1 MVDSGTTAP
10 PPASPPA
17 SPTQRRT
24 APRWY
29 VLGAL
34 VLLLTGAVAGSW
46 AIDRLR
52 EWRGMPAS
60 EPTLIERNARDAAVL
75 DAPATTATGLAQPAP
90 PPADLATRVRLLE
103 ARLAELSV
111 ATGGTAGNAARAEGL
126 LIAFAARR
134 ALDRGLAL
142 GTLES
147 QLRLRFGDAQPN
159 AVRTVIDVARMP
171 VTLDW
176 LQTEFAKLAPAL
188 AGGAP
193 DEGLFS
199 GFRREIG
206 GLFTLRD
213 ADAPSSR
220 PEQRTA
226 RAQRLLDAGLVD
238 AAIREV
244 EALPGARLA
253 DAWVIE
259 ARRYHEARRALDLIE
274 TAAILAPQERTLTP
288 APARR

>member
-1 MVDSGTTAP
+1 MVESGTTAP

-24 APRWY
+24 ALRWY
-29 VLGAL
+29 VLGAML
-34 VLLLTGAVAGSW
+34 LLLTGAVAGSW
-46 AIDRLR
+46 AIDQLR
-52 EWRGMPAS
+52 EWRGTPAS
-60 EPTLIERNARDAAVL
+60 EPALVKHNASDAPLLGEPTAAAVG
-75 DAPATTATGLAQPAP
+75 PVQPTP

-159 AVRTVIDVARMP
+159 AVRTVIDVARTP

-176 LQTEFAKLAPAL
+176 LQTEFAKLVPAL
-188 AGGAP
+188 SGGAP

-213 ADAPSSR
+213 ADAPSTR

-244 EALPGARLA
+244 ESLPGSRLA
-253 DAWVIE
+253 DAWVVE

-274 TAAILAPQERTLTP
+274 TAAILTPQERALTP

>member
-1 MVDSGTTAP
+1 MVESGTTAP

-17 SPTQRRT
+17 APPQRR
-24 APRWY
+24 APLRWY
-29 VLGAL
+29 FLGAL
-34 VLLLTGAVAGSW
+34 LLLLTGAVGGSW

-52 EWRGMPAS
+52 EWRGAATPG
-60 EPTLIERNARDAAVL
+60 TLEVGRDAGGASTP
-75 DAPATTATGLAQPAP
+75 DAAEPAAAASPPTS
-90 PPADLATRVRLLE
+90 PPADLAGRVRLLE

-111 ATGGTAGNAARAEGL
+111 ATGSTAGNAARAEGL

-142 GTLES
+142 GPLES

-159 AVRTVIDVARMP
+159 AVRTVIEVARTP

-176 LQTEFAKLAPAL
+176 LQTEFARLAPAL
-188 AGGAP
+188 SGGAP
-193 DEGLFS
+193 DESLFG
-199 GFRREIG
+199 GFRRELG

-213 ADAPSSR
+213 AAAPSTR
-220 PEQRTA
+220 PEQRTDRA
-226 RAQRLLDAGLVD
+226 RRLLDAGLVD

-253 DAWVIE
+253 DAWIVE

-274 TAAILAPQERTLTP
+274 TAAILAPQESAPLT
-288 APARR
+288 ASARR